1 MNVNLDESIGIPSTY
16 NFINDYGVNPSMI
29 IIFSVILI
37 LYYFFFS
44 SLGTSGVAPVQ
55 TAKSPSLVV
64 LEVLLWG
71 TFIAL
76 FLLNG
81 VKYFYDIDM
90 IASINKIFSPE
101 PEIDITIDKPTGPT
115 GPAPLPEI
123 KFEKQV
129 FHIPNNKY
137 TYGDAQALCAAY
149 GSRLASYDEIEK
161 AYKAGGEWCGF
172 GWSKDQMAL
181 YPTQKKTYNKLQK
194 IKGHEHDCGRPGIN
208 GGFID
213 NKNVRFGANC
223 YGYKPVINDR
233 EKEMMNETQLYPKT
247 KQDIR
252 KEQRI
257 KYWRQKLPEIL
268 VAPFNKKKWSK
279 V

>member
-37 LYYFFFS
+37 IYYFLFS
-44 SLGTSGVAPVQ
+44 SLGTSAVAPVQ
-55 TAKSPSLVV
+55 TVKSPSLVV

-137 TYGDAQALCAAY
+137 TYGNAQALCAAY

-161 AYKAGGEWCGF
+161 AYKGGGEWCGF

-213 NKNVRFGANC
+213 NKNVRFGVNC

-233 EKEMMNETQLYPKT
+233 EKEMMEDTPLYPKT
-247 KQDIR
+247 KEDI
-252 KEQRI
+252 KQQQLIE
-257 KYWRQKLPEIL
+257 YWKQKLPEIL

>member
-90 IASINKIFSPE
+90 IASINKIFS
-101 PEIDITIDKPTGPT
+101 
-115 GPAPLPEI
+115 
-123 KFEKQV
+123 
-129 FHIPNNKY
+129 
-137 TYGDAQALCAAY
+137 
-149 GSRLASYDEIEK
+149 
-161 AYKAGGEWCGF
+161 
-172 GWSKDQMAL
+172 
-181 YPTQKKTYNKLQK
+181 
-194 IKGHEHDCGRPGIN
+194 
-208 GGFID
+208 
-213 NKNVRFGANC
+213 
-223 YGYKPVINDR
+223 
-233 EKEMMNETQLYPKT
+233 
-247 KQDIR
+247 
-252 KEQRI
+252 
-257 KYWRQKLPEIL
+257 
-268 VAPFNKKKWSK
+268 
-279 V
+279 